1 MTAPAGSDRTTSHRL
16 PNADAAIALRLEQL
30 TNQER
35 DFWAF
40 ARDTRRPFEDA
51 YFLYAAMMVPAM
63 QSLLISTVSEVQS
76 HVRSVLDPFAGSG
89 TVLAETMAAGL
100 CAQAQDINPLAV
112 LLCAVRQGPFNIEEL
127 RSRGKAAIKRAE
139 SDKSCAIEA
148 SIDNHPKWF
157 RPRTAVQLSRLRRSI
172 RRTSDVSVRRF
183 LWVTLAE
190 TVRRC
195 SNSRTSTYKLHVRPA
210 SEIASLPG
218 PMTTFK
224 RVLEDNLERHEH
236 FASRLTDAKRL
247 RDGKYTAQTTTLLRD
262 SRLEIQGRHDL
273 LITSPPYG
281 DNRTTVP
288 YGQHAYLPL
297 SWIDLNDIPGCDDEV
312 LRTTYEI
319 DRRSLGGLLKRGV
332 LRKEY
337 KELLGASKTLEKF
350 ARRMGDDRERL
361 SKVLAF
367 ASDLRVALRSSL
379 NALNSNAYLFF
390 VLGNRRV
397 GNVEVKLDAILSELL
412 ETEGAT
418 PVAIFDRTIPTKRM
432 PLRNDQAA
440 TIRGERVLVLRKNP

>member
-1 MTAPAGSDRTTSHRL
+1 VTAPAGSDRTTSDRL
-16 PNADAAIALRLEQL
+16 LDADAAIALRLKQL

-63 QSLLISTVSEVQS
+63 QSLLISTVSELQS
-76 HVRSVLDPFAGSG
+76 HVRCVLDPFAGSG

-127 RSRGKAAIKRAE
+127 RSRGKAVIKRAE

-148 SIDNHPKWF
+148 SINNHRKWF

-172 RRTSDVSVRRF
+172 RRTADISDRRF

-210 SEIASLPG
+210 SEIASLPE
-218 PMTTFK
+218 PMTTFE
-224 RVLEDNLERHEH
+224 RVLKDNLDRHER
-236 FASRLTDAKRL
+236 FASRLSDAKRL
-247 RDGKYTAQTTTLLRD
+247 RDGRYSAKTTTLLRD
-262 SRLEIQGRHDL
+262 SRLAIPGRHDL

-297 SWIDLNDIPGCDDEV
+297 SWIDLEDIPGCDDDV

-319 DRRSLGGLLKRGV
+319 DRRSLGGLLKRGN
-332 LRKEY
+332 LRDEY
-337 KELLGASKTLEKF
+337 KELLGVSKTLAQF
-350 ARRMGDDRERL
+350 ARKMRDDRERL

-367 ASDLRVALRSSL
+367 ASDLRVALCSSL
-379 NALNSNAYLFF
+379 NALNPNAYLFF

-397 GNVEVKLDAILSELL
+397 GNVEVKLDAILSEML
-412 ETEGAT
+412 EAEGAT
-418 PVAIFDRTIPTKRM
+418 PVAIFDRSIPTKRM